1 MPPVKIRWFGHSG
14 FSLQDPSGKT
24 ILIDPWFQGNPT
36 APSGPEEVRKAEF
49 LLLTHDHFDHAADA
63 AALARQTGALVV
75 GIFELIGDLK
85 AKGVPESQ
93 LLHGGIGMNVGG
105 TVVLNGFSFTMT
117 EARHSCTLGVPVG
130 YVIQTPSGL
139 TVYHSGD
146 TGIFAGMS
154 LIGELHS
161 IDVAFLPIGSVF
173 TMDYRQ
179 AAKAAALLRAKT
191 VIPMHFGTFP
201 ILEPNADRFVA
212 EVKKTA
218 PGTRVIV
225 LSPGEEI
232 SL

>member
-14 FSLQDPSGKT
+14 FSIRDPSGKT
-24 ILIDPWFQGNPT
+24 VLVDPWFQGNPT
-36 APSGPEEVRKAEF
+36 APGGLEEIPKAEF

-63 AALARQTGALVV
+63 ASLAKQTGALVV

-85 AKGVPESQ
+85 ARGVPESQ
-93 LLHGGIGMNVGG
+93 LLHGGNGMNVGG
-105 TVVLNGFSFTMT
+105 TVVLDGFSFTMT
-117 EARHSCTLGVPVG
+117 EARHSCTLGSPAG

-154 LIGELHS
+154 LIGELYPV
-161 IDVAFLPIGSVF
+161 DVALLPIGSVF

-179 AAKAAALLRAKT
+179 AAKAAALLKAST

-212 EVKKTA
+212 EMKRTA
-218 PGTRVIV
+218 PDTRVIV
-225 LSPGEEI
+225 LSPGETATI
-232 SL
+232 

>member
-1 MPPVKIRWFGHSG
+1 MPRIRIRWFGHSG
-14 FSLQDPSGKT
+14 FALQDPSGKT
-24 ILIDPWFQGNPT
+24 VLIDPWFQGNPT
-36 APSGPEEVRKAEF
+36 APSGPEDVRKAEF

-63 AALARQTGALVV
+63 ATLARQTGALVV

-105 TVVLNGFSFTMT
+105 TVVLDGFSLTMT
-117 EARHSCTLGVPVG
+117 EAKHSCTLGAPVG
-130 YVIQTPSGL
+130 YIIQTPSGL

-146 TGIFAGMS
+146 TSIFAGMA
-154 LIGELHS
+154 LLGELYP
-161 IDVAFLPIGSVF
+161 IDVALLPIGSVF

-179 AAKAAALLRAKT
+179 ATKAAELLKAKT

-212 EVKKTA
+212 EMKKSA
-218 PGTRVIV
+218 PGTRVVV
-225 LSPGEEI
+225 LAPGEEI